1 MIYGYC
7 RVSTKG
13 QAERGTSLE
22 DQRRQILSKYPSA
35 EIVSEAYSGYK
46 EERPTFDSL
55 VGRMEKGDTL
65 VATKLD
71 RFCRNAER
79 GLKAVRE
86 LLAKGCSIH
95 ILNLGLVE
103 DTANGKLMLTILEA
117 FAEFERNM
125 IVERTQSGKAWAR
138 EHDPSFKE
146 GRPPKLD
153 AEGISEIK
161 SLSCEEAMERFRIS
175 RATYYNYCRKEA

>member
-13 QAERGTSLE
+13 QAENGTSLE

-46 EERPTFDSL
+46 EDRPTFDAL
-55 VGRMEKGDTL
+55 VDKMIKGDTL

-71 RFCRNAER
+71 RFCRNAEK

-95 ILNLGLVE
+95 ILNFGLVE
-103 DTANGKLMLTILEA
+103 DTPNGKLMLTILEA

-146 GRPPKLD
+146 GRPEKLSQSQK
-153 AEGISEIK
+153 ATLKGMGREK
-161 SLSCEEAMERFRIS
+161 AMERYGIS
-175 RATYYNYCRKEA
+175 RSTWYYYAK

>member
-13 QAERGTSLE
+13 QAEYGNSLK
-22 DQRRQILSKYPSA
+22 DQERSILSKYPSA
-35 EIVSEAYSGYK
+35 SIVSEAYSGYK
-46 EERPTFDSL
+46 DTRPKFDRL
-55 VGRMEKGDTL
+55 VSSMRKGDVL

-71 RFCRNAER
+71 RFCRNAEV
-79 GLKAVRE
+79 GLRTVKE
-86 LLAKGCSIH
+86 LLGRGCAIH